1 MKSKNMISP
10 QGALESLK
18 RATIRHDNIKLL
30 EEICHEK
37 GVSEDRIAY
46 LKKIMNAESSDG
58 VDKKNPNS
66 SATGLFQF
74 IDGTWDKLVK
84 NHKDLDIN
92 GRGDPRQ
99 QILAAIY
106 FTKDNEIIFKRRLE
120 RAPDHGELYLMHFAE
135 KSGLRAIEL
144 AKIDPNTPIQ
154 NVMDKEAINANSYK
168 SEKNQGVSINFK
180 DGGFLPIENF
190 KVGDLVNWA
199 SGKMGLPDN
208 KYKTNSSPQ
217 YKRDKRGVPDSQ
229 GNWVMVAIAAVAAVV
244 VAAVAM
250 FSDDDDGNL
259 KSPSTPRRPRG
270 HSPSP
275 A

>member
-1 MKSKNMISP
+1 MTSKKRISP

-18 RATIRHDNIKLL
+18 RRAIRRDNIKLL

-46 LKKIMNAESSDG
+46 LKKIMNAESTDG
-58 VDKKNPNS
+58 VDTKNPNS

-92 GRGDPRQ
+92 GHDDPRQ

-135 KSGLRAIEL
+135 KHGIRAIEL

-154 NVMDKEAINANSYK
+154 NVMTDREINANSYK
-168 SEKNQGVSINFK
+168 SEKNQGVRIDFK
-180 DGGFLPIENF
+180 DGGFLPIEKF
-190 KVGDLVNWA
+190 KVGDFVNW
-199 SGKMGLPDN
+199 SNGKMGLPD
-208 KYKTNSSPQ
+208 KYKTDSSPQ